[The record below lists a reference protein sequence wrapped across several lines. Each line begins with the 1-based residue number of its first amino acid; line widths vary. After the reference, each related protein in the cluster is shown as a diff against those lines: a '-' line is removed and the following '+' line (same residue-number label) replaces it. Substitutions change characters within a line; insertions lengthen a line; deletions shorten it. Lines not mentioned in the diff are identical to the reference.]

1 MIEIRLLG
9 IPHINL
15 GQQELYLPYQKT
27 TALLAYLAVSGKA
40 HNRRKLAALLWGDV
54 NDNRAQNSLRN
65 ALFVIRRET
74 APVELLHTERDL
86 VSLARFDDETNSLWL
101 DTAVFQTTIQQKA
114 AIPDLQEAL
123 NLWQGTFLEGL
134 NVDGAPEFEHWL
146 TTTRAQFHRLY
157 QDGWLAL
164 SHALAASGQLSE
176 AIEAAQHLL
185 ILDPLRET
193 SHRQLMRLYLKQGNR
208 SAALQQY
215 EQCRALLAEE
225 LGIIPDTRTQAL
237 HTQALAEETP
247 RHLTGEVTAVSPHAP
262 FIPFVGRRH
271 ELIELEQHWHTVRQ
285 NQNGRLVLI
294 TGEAGMGKTR
304 LAQEW
309 TSRIRHAYILHGRC
323 FAAEHNVPY
332 HPWIDILRAS
342 LTQID
347 WEQLNLPD
355 LWLAELARL
364 LPELR
369 VQRPDLLIPA
379 TPDPRLIRGRLAEAI
394 RQWLLAIS
402 RQRPICLF
410 FDDLQWIDR
419 ASMALLEY
427 VLRQSAGLSL
437 LILGV
442 QREAEAEADWQQMQR
457 LLAREKLSY
466 RLELYRFGFP
476 DVAQMA
482 QNIGFQSTNPDVFLK
497 RLFRETEGNPLFI
510 LEICRTLQQL
520 ENELAGEWPIP
531 STIQGVIRSRL
542 ERVSPE
548 THRLLAVAAVIG
560 RLFDYDTLQ
569 AVTGQPSGTIW
580 TALEEGLAADLVQ
593 EKSGQYDFTHDKIR
607 AVLAADLGEPRR
619 RHLHGRIATAL
630 ETHHAGNLTPIFG
643 LLAHHYAAAGQLE
656 RARTYTLQ
664 TARRAAELYADEDAL
679 TEYARVLQWSEME
692 GLADDLPAEMA
703 VDVIPFYAPGSSPR
717 DTVGVSTLVY
727 TQRGLIF
734 QCTGRYAQ
742 AEQSFQQALDRAR
755 MRARVDEETAVHN
768 YLSFLN
774 YLQCHY
780 AGVAEHARLAVELAR
795 QIGHRQLLAT
805 GLKNQGIV
813 AYQAGEYARALELYN
828 EALAIYETIG
838 DRMGMGACHNN
849 IGYVQDAQGGYAAA
863 VTSYKEALG
872 LRRELGQIEGQAI
885 HLANIGRVYGH
896 QGNVE
901 QATYYLNQAYQLGQ
915 EINATWVLT
924 KAHRTLALVAI
935 LSSDWE
941 TALNHAQTALALAD
955 DLGNKE
961 DQGDVLPLLG
971 DIAAHWPASNLGDPT
986 GYFERGI
993 ALLEEVGEQSELIRA
1008 RERYAQWLESSA
1020 RHGAEQLV

>member
-1 MIEIRLLG
+1 MIEVRLLG
-9 IPHINL
+9 IPRITL
-15 GQQELYLPYQKT
+15 GEQELYLPYQKA

-40 HNRRKLAALLWGDV
+40 HNRRKLASLLWGDV

-74 APVELLHTERDL
+74 APAELLHTRRDL
-86 VSLARFDDETNSLWL
+86 VSLAHFDDDETKGLWL
-101 DTAVFQTTIQQKA
+101 DTAVFQTAIQQKTSISA
-114 AIPDLQEAL
+114 LQETL
-123 NLWQGTFLEGL
+123 DIWQGTFLEGL

-146 TTTRAQFHRLY
+146 AATRAQFQRLY
-157 QDGWLAL
+157 QDGWMAL
-164 SHALAASGQLSE
+164 SRALSTAGQLDE
-176 AIEAAQHLL
+176 AIEAAQRLL
-185 ILDPLRET
+185 TLDPLREV
-193 SHRQLMRLYLKQGNR
+193 SHRQLMRLYLKRGNR

-237 HTQALAEETP
+237 HTQALAETTP
-247 RHLTGEVTAVSPHAP
+247 IYLTGEVTAVSPIHALV
-262 FIPFVGRRH
+262 PFVGRRR
-271 ELIELEQHWHTVRQ
+271 ELADLNQHWRAARQ
-285 NQNGRLVLI
+285 LQHGRLVLI
-294 TGEAGMGKTR
+294 TGEAGVGKTR

-309 TSRIRHAYILHGRC
+309 TTHVRHAYILHGRC
-323 FAAEHNVPY
+323 FAAEHSIPY

-369 VQRPDLLIPA
+369 VQRPDLVVPA

-402 RQRPICLF
+402 RQRPVCLF
-410 FDDLQWIDR
+410 LDDLQWIDR

-427 VLRQSAGLSL
+427 VLRQSAGLPL

-482 QNIGFQSTNPDVFLK
+482 QNVGFESADPDTFLK

-510 LEICRTLQQL
+510 LEICRTLQRL
-520 ENELAGEWPIP
+520 DGDPAGEWPIP

-542 ERVSPE
+542 DRVRPE
-548 THRLLAVAAVIG
+548 TRRLLAVAAVIG

-569 AVTGQPSGTIW
+569 AVTGQPPGTIW
-580 TALEEGLAADLVQ
+580 AALEEGLAADLVQ

-607 AVLAADLGEPRR
+607 AVLTADLGEPRL
-619 RHLHGRIATAL
+619 RHLHGRIATTL
-630 ETHHAGNLTPIFG
+630 EMHHAGNLMPIFG
-643 LLAHHYAAAGQLE
+643 LLAHHYAVAGQFQ
-656 RARTYTLQ
+656 RARAYTLQ

-679 TEYARVLQWSEME
+679 TEYARILQWSEIE
-692 GLADDLPAEMA
+692 GLADDLPAETA
-703 VDVIPFYAPGSSPR
+703 VDIIPFYTPGSSPR
-717 DTVGVSTLVY
+717 NTVGVSTLAY

-734 QCTGRYAQ
+734 QRTGRYAQ
-742 AEQSFQQALDRAR
+742 AEQSFRQALDRAR
-755 MRARVDEETAVHN
+755 ARGRLDEETAVHN

-774 YLQCHY
+774 YLQCNY
-780 AGVAEHARLAVELAR
+780 EGVAQHARLAVDLAR
-795 QIGHRQLLAT
+795 QIGHPQLLAT

-828 EALAIYETIG
+828 EALAIYETIS

-849 IGYVQDAQGGYAAA
+849 IGYVQDAQGEYEAA
-863 VTSYKEALG
+863 VASYKEALR
-872 LRRELGQIEGQAI
+872 LRRELGQIEGQAV

-901 QATYYLNQAYQLGQ
+901 QATHYLNQAYKLGQ

-924 KAHRTLALVAI
+924 KAHRTLAMVAI

-941 TALNHAQTALALAD
+941 TALNHAQTALTLAD
-955 DLGNKE
+955 ELDNKE
-961 DQGDVLPLLG
+961 DQGGVLPLLG
-971 DIAAHWPASNLGDPT
+971 DIAAHWPESALGDPT
-986 GYFERGI
+986 NYFERGI
-993 ALLEEVGEQSELIRA
+993 VLLEEVGEQSELIRA
-1008 RERYAQWLESSA
+1008 RERYAHWLQSKNP
-1020 RHGAEQLV
+1020 